1 MSVERFCGYF
11 LCVIRFV
18 QFRRRERI
26 LRMLFVVVSYLLELC
41 RIRRKDV
48 RLCLAEM
55 LEMIVRRFL
64 VIGISSNRILH
75 DVEISS
81 FFGRVQGD
89 SKGEAYTTI
98 CLRASRGLR
107 MNLRVR
113 RVTGV
118 SAILV
123 VSW

>member
-1 MSVERFCGYF
+1 MVGGRIRGAILDSQILDAGCWILDSGCVEYSCF
-11 LCVIRFV
+11 LFNPPMYVLVDVFRCLVWSCRISFV
-18 QFRRRERI
+18 QSRI
-26 LRMLFVVVSYLLELC
+26 FES
-41 RIRRKDV
+41 RIESSIFPPTI
-48 RLCLAEM
+48 AET
-55 LEMIVRRFL
+55 
-64 VIGISSNRILH
+64 
-75 DVEISS
+75 
-81 FFGRVQGD
+81 
-89 SKGEAYTTI
+89 KGEKEGNSYTTI